1 MREQN
6 EGTNKIL
13 TVAICAY
20 NMEKYIER
28 ALKSCIIE
36 NIEKIE
42 VLIMN
47 DGSTDNTAKIAQKY
61 CEKYPRSFVLINKE
75 NVGWGSNINQVVQI
89 ANGKYLKY

>member
-1 MREQN
+1 MLDWN

-61 CEKYPRSFVLINKE
+61 CEKYPGSFVLINKE
-75 NVGWGSNINQVVQI
+75 NGGWGSNINQAVQI